1 MKKLYITVAALMM
14 GLAVAAQ
21 APSRM
26 SYQAVIRDNSNA
38 LITNASVTTRITLLQ
53 GSATGTEVYAEMH
66 NAVTNL
72 NGLLTLQIGD
82 GQPLSGNL
90 STIDWS
96 VGPYFLKME
105 TDPNGGSS
113 FSITSTQQLLSV
125 PYALYAASAGNAVQG
140 PQGEPGPQGIP
151 GEPGAPGAPG
161 EQGPAGSAN
170 INGNTNYIVKF
181 TDATTGGDSQIYD
194 NGNQVGIGVSTGLQK
209 RLEVAGTGRFD
220 HNSANETYQEASIIT
235 KSNPN
240 AVQWASIGFDND
252 SGYLP
257 GSLGFSGGT
266 ATGTYIMM
274 QGNGLVNANCQ
285 AQAFISASDYR
296 LKTDIQPVADFNLYL
311 EKIRGVES
319 ITYRYKTEDATSAPH
334 IGFIAQ
340 SLPEGVKTDL
350 LQLKRKDDGENFVG
364 VNLTDMSGLL
374 LNGVKAVDSKQQE
387 LENTIKAQQELIQQL
402 LERIEKLEKK

>member
-26 SYQAVIRDNSNA
+26 SYQAVIRDNSNT
-38 LITNASVTTRITLLQ
+38 LIANESVTTRIALLQ

-82 GQPLSGNL
+82 GETVSGNFN
-90 STIDWS
+90 TIDWS
-96 VGPYFLKME
+96 AGPYFLKME
-105 TDPNGGSS
+105 TDPTGGSN

-125 PYALYAASAGNAVQG
+125 PYALYAASAGNAI
-140 PQGEPGPQGIP
+140 PGPQGDPGPQGLP
-151 GEPGAPGAPG
+151 GEPGAPG

-170 INGNTNYIVKF
+170 INGNTNYVVKF

-194 NGNQVGIGVSTGLQK
+194 NGNQVGIGVSVGLQK
-209 RLEVAGTGRFD
+209 RLEVAGNGRFT
-220 HNSANETYQEASIIT
+220 HASTNETYQEAAVIT
-235 KSNPN
+235 KSTPD
-240 AVQWASIGFDND
+240 AEQWASIGFDND
-252 SGYLP
+252 AGYMP
-257 GSLGFSGGT
+257 GSLGFSGAT

-319 ITYRYKTEDATSAPH
+319 ITYRYKTEDATTAPH

-350 LQLKRKDDGENFVG
+350 LQLKRSEDAENFVG

-374 LNGVKAVDSKQQE
+374 LNGVKAVDNKQQQ
-387 LENTIKAQQELIQQL
+387 LEETIIAQQQLINEL